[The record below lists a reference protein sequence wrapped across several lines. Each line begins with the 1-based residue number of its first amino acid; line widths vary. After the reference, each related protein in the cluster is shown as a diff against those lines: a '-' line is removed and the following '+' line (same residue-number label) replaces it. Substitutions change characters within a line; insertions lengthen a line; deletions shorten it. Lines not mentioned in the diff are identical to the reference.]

1 MAGTDA
7 DARARKVAFYLG
19 VNANIQGDGDLG
31 YTVSP
36 DSPLV
41 PGFKGPNPYKWSGG
55 QDVFLDFEI
64 AVPEDVAILT
74 ELVAV
79 VDEADRLRV
88 LHAEIGDRVGELRNG
103 TGRVLPFPTT

>member
-1 MAGTDA
+1 
-7 DARARKVAFYLG
+7 V
-19 VNANIQGDGDLG
+19 
-31 YTVSP
+31 
-36 DSPLV
+36 
-41 PGFKGPNPYKWSGG
+41 
-55 QDVFLDFEI
+55 I
-64 AVPEDVAILT
+64 AVPEDVAILK

>member
-1 MAGTDA
+1 MYAPPGWFG
-7 DARARKVAFYLG
+7 ARCSTYS
-19 VNANIQGDGDLG
+19 NEN
-31 YTVSP
+31 VSMP
-36 DSPLV
+36 VTELEPA
-41 PGFKGPNPYKWSGG
+41 PAP
-55 QDVFLDFEI
+55 
-64 AVPEDVAILT
+64 VPEDVAILK